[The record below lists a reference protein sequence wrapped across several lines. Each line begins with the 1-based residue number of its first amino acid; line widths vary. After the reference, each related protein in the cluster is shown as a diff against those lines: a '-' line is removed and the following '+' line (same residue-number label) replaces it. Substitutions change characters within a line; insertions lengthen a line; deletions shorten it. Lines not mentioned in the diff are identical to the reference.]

1 MCHTRDM
8 KFSIRTLYLYL
19 FSFIGLLVT
28 VIGTIRLVNVGIKT
42 FIFPDSDNYSY
53 LSYPAKIDPNGKEIA
68 ETEEEKSVREE
79 NQRRDI
85 TRQRQRELTEAFSF
99 ILVGIPLYTYHW
111 KTIQKEPK
119 NKS

>member
-1 MCHTRDM
+1 M

-42 FIFPDSDNYSY
+42 FVFPDADNYSY
-53 LSYPAKIDPNGKEIA
+53 MSAPKISPDGKEMP
-68 ETEEEKSVREE
+68 ETEAEKNIQIE
-79 NQRRDI
+79 NQKRDI

-99 ILVGIPLYTYHW
+99 ILVGIPLYYYHW
-111 KTIQKEPK
+111 RTIQKEPK
-119 NKS
+119 KSA